1 MITAMWR
8 GTAPLTRICASRSSA
23 ISDLHDLRFLRLHR
37 LVHLSQMIVVQ
48 LLNVLFS
55 VLLFIVGDVLR
66 LFDLPDR
73 IGARVADRDPA
84 LLGALVHDLHQL
96 PPPLF

>member
-23 ISDLHDLRFLRLHR
+23 ILDLHDLRFLRLDR

-48 LLNVLFS
+48 LLNVLFG
-55 VLLFIVGDVLR
+55 VLFFILGDVLR
-66 LFDLPDR
+66 LLDLAVRVGTRVTDR
-73 IGARVADRDPA
+73 HPA
-84 LLGALVHDLHQL
+84 LFGELAHDFHQ
-96 PPPLF
+96 PPPPP